1 MNEICKRFAFAR
13 DMNGDLAYTISD
25 LWLQF
30 KMVFLLPS
38 NFAASILHDWPGIG
52 SFLEIDCMT
61 GRGALGWMVSAL
73 VWFALLVF
81 VSAVLAR
88 STQNARA

>member
-1 MNEICKRFAFAR
+1 MNEICQRFAFAR
-13 DMNGDLAYTISD
+13 DMNGDFAYTISD

-30 KMVFLLPS
+30 KMAWLLPS
-38 NFAASILHDWPGIG
+38 NFAASILHDWPQVG

-61 GRGALGWMVSAL
+61 GRGAFGWMFSAL
-73 VWFALLVF
+73 FWFALLVF

-88 STQNARA
+88 SNQNARA